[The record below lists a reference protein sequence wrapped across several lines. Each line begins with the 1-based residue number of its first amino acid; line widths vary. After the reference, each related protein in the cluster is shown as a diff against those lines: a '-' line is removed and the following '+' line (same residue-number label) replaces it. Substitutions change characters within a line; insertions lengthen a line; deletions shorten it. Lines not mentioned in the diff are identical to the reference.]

1 MAVSI
6 KNGDAIADAIET
18 ADDAPRGSMPGPP
31 TGYSSELERVEIE
44 LLLEGVFRQ
53 YGFDFRSYAYA
64 SIRRRLW
71 KRVEAEQLTNISE
84 LQARVLHDQDAME
97 RLLLD
102 LSVNVTAMYR
112 DPQFYV
118 MYRSTVIPLLRT
130 YPFIRI
136 WHAGCSTGEEVYSM
150 AILLEEAGLYDRAR
164 IYATDINEVVLQQAR
179 RGIFPLD
186 RMQEYTENYIKAG
199 GTRSFSEY
207 YTAKYD
213 GALFDQRLVRNVVFA
228 QHNLVTDRGFSEF
241 NVIFCRNVL
250 IYFDKELQNRVHSL
264 FYDSLVRLGVLC
276 LGSKESLKFSR
287 YESCYERL
295 DTTEKVYRKV
305 R

>member
-1 MAVSI
+1 MVVPLSD
-6 KNGDAIADAIET
+6 GQ
-18 ADDAPRGSMPGPP
+18 SLPGPP
-31 TGYSSELERVEIE
+31 LAYNPDLERLEIE
-44 LLLEGVFRQ
+44 LLLEGVYRH

-71 KRVEAEQLTNISE
+71 KRVEGEGLRTISE
-84 LQARVLHDQDAME
+84 LQARILHDPDAME

-102 LSVNVTAMYR
+102 LSVNVTAMFR
-112 DPQFYV
+112 DPLFYV
-118 MYRSTVIPLLRT
+118 AFREKVIPLLRT

-136 WHAGCSTGEEVYSM
+136 WHAGCSTGEEVYSV
-150 AILLEEAGLYDRAR
+150 AIMLQEAGLYERSR
-164 IYATDINEVVLQQAR
+164 IYATDINDVVLQHAR
-179 RGIFPLD
+179 RGIFPLE
-186 RMQEYTENYIKAG
+186 RMQEYTENYIRAG
-199 GTRSFSEY
+199 GARSFSEY

-228 QHNLVTDRGFSEF
+228 QHNLVTDRSFSEF

-250 IYFDKELQNRVHSL
+250 IYFDKDLQNRVHSL

-276 LGSKESLKFSR
+276 LGSKESLKFSK
-287 YESCYERL
+287 YESCYERM
-295 DTTEKVYRKV
+295 DTSEKIYRKV